1 MSFLL
6 FSGIPPPQAA
16 PTPAV
21 ASIPPAA
28 PPLAPVVVP
37 MQGKKIYYIK

>member
-28 PPLAPVVVP
+28 SQLAPIVLPV
-37 MQGKKIYYIK
+37 QGKKIYSIK